1 MRLHLWFLGRVGSPC
16 GGIRTPNFYAHL
28 FTPGAKHPML
38 RSRLAIVR
46 PPPRSAIVS
55 PHRSLAYSRGLVRR
69 GESGDTRG
77 DALMTPEARAVQRT
91 RAAERRR
98 FGMPVIKIL
107 ASGVVGMGAFAWW
120 YAQNRPRK
128 GWTEADAYADELR
141 SLQAHH
147 IVQDQRDI
155 ECLLSQVR
163 LVLGRHGLGLGK
175 VPLRVRLLREDE
187 IHSLDVRGRVEGTTH
202 RVLRPSTC
210 EHLSGTLRGVESVG
224 LKPGLT
230 AVHAAQVLAHEYA
243 HCWLWLQGFPALDA
257 RLEEGLCELV
267 AYLFLLSCL
276 HTPPGEGAP
285 LIHDEMALRR
295 QILTMEANA
304 HPEYATGFRECV
316 EALRG
321 RALHELLG
329 YVREHGRLPQP
340 LRGLDADAGA
350 MAPSKWSAGAAVAD
364 E

>member
-1 MRLHLWFLGRVGSPC
+1 
-16 GGIRTPNFYAHL
+16 
-28 FTPGAKHPML
+28 ML

-202 RVLRPSTC
+202 RVLRPPPA
-210 EHLSGTLRGVESVG
+210 LRGVESVG

-285 LIHDEMALRR
+285 LVHDEIALRR